1 MCATNKSQGYLPT
14 QETGFFKKKNH
25 IPMLLI
31 DIWNE
36 PETCQYEWSQVDTRK
51 EKKKFQNIDKSQA
64 HNEGC
69 LKDNTGR

>member
-1 MCATNKSQGYLPT
+1 
-14 QETGFFKKKNH
+14 
-25 IPMLLI
+25 MLLI